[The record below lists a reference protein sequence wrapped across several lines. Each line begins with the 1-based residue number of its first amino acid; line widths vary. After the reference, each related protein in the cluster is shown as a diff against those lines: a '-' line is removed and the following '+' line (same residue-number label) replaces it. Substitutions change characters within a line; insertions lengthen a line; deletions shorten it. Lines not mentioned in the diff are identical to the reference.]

1 LPAIPTTAIQ
11 IEARTEFESF
21 DPMELAANASEVELL
36 LQGWVASHATDR
48 IETSVGVGTGGRV
61 PRSVVL
67 ALIMHNGGLACE
79 VLVFSRPIMRHDPP
93 H

>member
-1 LPAIPTTAIQ
+1 MEYFYLVSQIIQ
-11 IEARTEFESF
+11 KERWRIEEE
-21 DPMELAANASEVELL
+21 EVELL
-36 LQGWVASHATDR
+36 RQGWVASHATDR